1 MSNTTDNFDALWANL
16 REQVIAARTIKEAGY
31 DLEERP
37 LIYTDHDGIF
47 QSKYGANVGINRGD
61 EDGATIYISSGNST
75 LNFNCQPSDLYTIA
89 AHCIA
94 AAMEVEEAQAE
105 AQAIRPN
112 TTAR

>member
-1 MSNTTDNFDALWANL
+1 MSNATDNFDALWANL
-16 REQVIAARTIKEAGY
+16 REQVIAARTIKE
-31 DLEERP
+31 RP
-37 LIYTDHDGIF
+37 LIYTDHDGLF
-47 QSKYGANVGINRGD
+47 QSKYGGKVAINTGD
-61 EDGATIYISSGNST
+61 EDGASLYVNTTST
-75 LNFNCQPSDLYTIA
+75 TLSINCQPSDLYTIA